1 MAHRKAHRR
10 LARRTIFAAT
20 VSLAVF
26 VPAASALAC
35 GGLVTPNEGTE
46 ARVLPS
52 NRDLAKEEPPM
63 AHRKAHRRLARRTI
77 FAATVSLAVVVP
89 AASALACGGLVTP
102 NGTVNLVR
110 TTTLAA
116 YHAGVEHYVTS
127 FEFAGV
133 DATEVGSIVPLPG
146 VPTKVIK
153 GGDWTLQRLILETQP
168 PEQRTFALAAEAG
181 AADSATVLLE
191 TQIDALDIT
200 VLEGGAVAVGTWASD
215 HGFFLP
221 PDAPEVLEFYAQR
234 SPIFMAVKFD
244 VGRANEQGVQQGQG
258 TPVHVVIPTPN
269 PWVPLRILALGRQE
283 AELVQADVYLLTD
296 VRPAT
301 LPLAV
306 RPNGDPDQRGL
317 IQEVSEPASTS
328 LLADLRSDRGMKW
341 MPTDQM
347 WLTKINVNATAGT
360 LTHDLAVDA
369 SGFGQ
374 PSPAAAGL
382 RPSHLPISNASLWP
396 ILWVAL
402 ASVVVLGGVGI
413 LTSRRSTSHATAR

>member
-10 LARRTIFAAT
+10 LALRTVLTASVALL
-20 VSLAVF
+20 VL
-26 VPAASALAC
+26 VPAGGALAC
-35 GGLVTPNEGTE
+35 GGLVT
-46 ARVLPS
+46 A
-52 NRDLAKEEPPM
+52 
-63 AHRKAHRRLARRTI
+63 
-77 FAATVSLAVVVP
+77 
-89 AASALACGGLVTP
+89 
-102 NGTVNLVR
+102 NGTVSLVR

-127 FEFAGV
+127 FEFAGA

-146 VPTKVIK
+146 VPTRVIK
-153 GGDWTLQRLILETQP
+153 GGDWTLQRLILETEP
-168 PEQRTFALAAEAG
+168 PEKTFALTAEAG
-181 AADSATVLLE
+181 AADSATVLLQ

-221 PDAPEVLEFYAQR
+221 PDAPEVLEFYAAR

-244 VGRANEQGVQQGQG
+244 VGRANDQGVQQGQG

-269 PWVPLRILALGRQE
+269 PWVPLRILALGRQD
-283 AELVQADVYLLTD
+283 ADLVQADVYLLTD

-306 RPNGDPDQRGL
+306 QPNGDPDQRGL

-328 LLADLRSDRGMKW
+328 LLADLRSDRGMDW
-341 MPTDQM
+341 MPADQM
-347 WLTKINVNATAGT
+347 WLTKINVNAPAET

-374 PSPAAAGL
+374 PSAAAAGL
-382 RPSHLPISNASLWP
+382 RPSELPISNAPWWP
-396 ILWVAL
+396 TVWVAI
-402 ASVVVLGGVGI
+402 ASVLVLTGVGI
-413 LTSRRSTSHATAR
+413 FSRRRSTLNVAAP